1 MVVLVLA
8 ALVVVLAG
16 GMIKQLY
23 KKKKLNKE
31 LHGPIHKMRFK
42 SNLNFSNRFSCHS
55 SDLPVVNI
63 IDMLTV
69 CDNSNCRALKSLTY
83 R

>member
-42 SNLNFSNRFSCHS
+42 SNLNFPIGF
-55 SDLPVVNI
+55 
-63 IDMLTV
+63 
-69 CDNSNCRALKSLTY
+69 RAIAAIFLLST
-83 R
+83 

>member
-16 GMIKQLY
+16 GTTKQLY
-23 KKKKLNKE
+23 MKFEQKKLNKE

-42 SNLNFSNRFSCHS
+42 SNLNFLIGF
-55 SDLPVVNI
+55 
-63 IDMLTV
+63 
-69 CDNSNCRALKSLTY
+69 RAIAAIFLLST
-83 R
+83 